1 MHFAVVSLNKK
12 AVKALTNPDIGC
24 KVNAETKVC
33 FEINFS
39 LCLCVCVC
47 DSCCYTKVGGALL
60 QVFSNKGVEKITV
73 LNQSLKILFMPTSG
87 LVR

>member
-39 LCLCVCVC
+39 LCLCVCV
-47 DSCCYTKVGGALL
+47 
-60 QVFSNKGVEKITV
+60 FF
-73 LNQSLKILFMPTSG
+73 LFF
-87 LVR
+87 LIIFFNFIFKNNI